1 MEVKHSE
8 YQGVA
13 PRLGKLY
20 ISAGHYV
27 PIYDHNVALDD
38 FKALDMESDREIKKL
53 FIKWERPLS
62 NKNIF
67 SQELFLFQLVPS
79 CIVFHYVTLIP

>member
-27 PIYDHNVALDD
+27 PVYDHNVALDD
-38 FKALDMESDREIKKL
+38 FKALDIESDREIK
-53 FIKWERPLS
+53 
-62 NKNIF
+62 
-67 SQELFLFQLVPS
+67 
-79 CIVFHYVTLIP
+79 